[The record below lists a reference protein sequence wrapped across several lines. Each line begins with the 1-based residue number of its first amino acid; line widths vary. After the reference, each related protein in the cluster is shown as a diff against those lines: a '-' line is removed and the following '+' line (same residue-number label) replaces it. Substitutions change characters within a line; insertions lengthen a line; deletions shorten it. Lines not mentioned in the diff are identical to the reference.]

1 MKIISLCRVRVVCAV
16 RVILPEK
23 RSGIS
28 ARNNREIGADCKGI
42 VALYSIGFSGR
53 LVRFFVVVFFPR
65 DGKCYWKEQS
75 VLGFPEPEWIQKG
88 MVVLW

>member
-1 MKIISLCRVRVVCAV
+1 MKIISLCRIRVVCAV

-53 LVRFFVVVFFPR
+53 LVLFSFFLETGNVTGKNKASSVFRSQNGFR
-65 DGKCYWKEQS
+65 KEWWFYGK
-75 VLGFPEPEWIQKG
+75 
-88 MVVLW
+88 

>member
-16 RVILPEK
+16 RLILPEK

-53 LVRFFVVVFFPR
+53 LFRGCFFFVGFFLLET
-65 DGKCYWKEQS
+65 GN
-75 VLGFPEPEWIQKG
+75 VTG
-88 MVVLW
+88 